1 MSPSLSLCENIT
13 AFYWRCQYQQALSSQ
28 LWTLTININ
37 MLSFSRTQGA
47 SSQTSISTSHIV
59 PKLLFHDHSQ
69 SIKNWKLNKSISTL
83 FSWINWNRYQI
94 SMRWLSPHTN
104 PPPPPFFCLFLQYV
118 LGERNHQICSLCWTF
133 PGRQW
138 VLAKPAWRAPPFLQS
153 ARNIHV
159 VVNVFLVQ

>member
-1 MSPSLSLCENIT
+1 MCHRDWISTTNALFISGQTVKRNHQEAVSEL
-13 AFYWRCQYQQALSSQ
+13 WALSVVSHVSQPVSLWEYYCILLELPVPAGSQ

-83 FSWINWNRYQI
+83 FSWINWSRYQI
-94 SMRWLSPHTN
+94 SMRWLSPHSN
-104 PPPPPFFCLFLQYV
+104 PLHHP
-118 LGERNHQICSLCWTF
+118 SL
-133 PGRQW
+133 
-138 VLAKPAWRAPPFLQS
+138 
-153 ARNIHV
+153 
-159 VVNVFLVQ
+159 VFSYNMS